1 MVRIVLDFWRAVASV
16 LPQEWAAPRRHMLTK
31 GVGVY
36 ALMRIAADI
45 VLECREVGRACDK
58 RAFTTALADFA
69 ELIDWSTSGS
79 LKGFGGQGG
88 VKQAVE
94 FIREVRKRAR
104 YKVVNG

>member
-1 MVRIVLDFWRAVASV
+1 
-16 LPQEWAAPRRHMLTK
+16 
-31 GVGVY
+31 
-36 ALMRIAADI
+36 MRIAADI
-45 VLECREVGRACDK
+45 VRECRDANRTCDK

-69 ELIDWSTSGS
+69 GLIDWTTSGP

-104 YKVVNG
+104 YKVINGQ